1 MNSELKTNVNVKSV
15 FSRVGLAAA
24 VLGVVVNLVQ
34 MIIITIFNVVNPAFE
49 SNGWFRYLLIAVS
62 FYLIGFP
69 ICCLIL
75 KSIPDGP
82 KREEENLTFGGFIKF
97 FLISY
102 FIMVLL
108 NLFTTGFL
116 WIVGNFKEADVVNPL
131 ESVLSNSSI
140 WATIIFAGI
149 LSPIIEEVL
158 FRGVMLNKLRTYGD
172 KIAIITTALL
182 FALFHENF
190 SQFFYAVG
198 LGMIFA
204 YVTLKTGTIK
214 YSIGLHIMINMMGS
228 VIGTQVL
235 NSTIATM
242 IFGIVVWV
250 FVIAGLILFIKDF
263 KKTSLLPGEV
273 TIEKGHILSETWLN
287 VGMIINL
294 IISLALM
301 IYVLIA

>member
-24 VLGVVVNLVQ
+24 VLGVIVNLVQ

-158 FRGVMLNKLRTYGD
+158 FRGVMLNKLRIYGD

-182 FALFHENF
+182 FGLFHENF
-190 SQFFYAVG
+190 SQFFFSFV

-235 NSTIATM
+235 SSTIATM

-273 TIEKGHILSETWLN
+273 IIEKGHILSETWFN

>member
-34 MIIITIFNVVNPAFE
+34 MLIITIFNIVNPAFE

-69 ICCLIL
+69 LCCLIL
-75 KSIPDGP
+75 KRIPDGH
-82 KREEENLTFGGFIKF
+82 KREEESLTFGGFIKF

-102 FIMVLL
+102 FVMVLL
-108 NLFTTGFL
+108 NLFTMGFIL
-116 WIVGNFKEADVVNPL
+116 VVGKVKGADVVNPL
-131 ESVLSNSSI
+131 EGVISNSSI

-149 LSPIIEEVL
+149 LSPIIEEIL

-182 FALFHENF
+182 FGLFHENF

-198 LGMIFA
+198 LGVVFA

>member
-34 MIIITIFNVVNPAFE
+34 MLIITIFNIVNPAFE

-69 ICCLIL
+69 LCCLIL
-75 KSIPDGP
+75 KRIPDGH
-82 KREEENLTFGGFIKF
+82 KREEESLTFGGFIKF

-102 FIMVLL
+102 FVMVLL
-108 NLFTTGFL
+108 NLFTMGFIL
-116 WIVGNFKEADVVNPL
+116 VVGKVKGADVVNPL
-131 ESVLSNSSI
+131 EGVISNSSI

-149 LSPIIEEVL
+149 LSPIIEEIL

-182 FALFHENF
+182 FGLFHENF

-198 LGMIFA
+198 LGVVFA

-228 VIGTQVL
+228 VIGTKVL
-235 NSTIATM
+235 SSNTATM

-263 KKTSLLPGEV
+263 EKMSLLPGEV
-273 TIEKGHILSETWLN
+273 TIEKGDVVSETWLN
-287 VGMIINL
+287 MGMMINL
-294 IISLALM
+294 IISLSLM
-301 IYVLIA
+301 IYILLV

>member
-1 MNSELKTNVNVKSV
+1 MNLELKTNVSVKSV

-24 VLGVVVNLVQ
+24 VLGVVVNLAQ
-34 MIIITIFNVVNPAFE
+34 MTIITIFNKVNPVFE
-49 SNGWFRYLLIAVS
+49 TNGWFRYLLIAVS

-75 KSIPDGP
+75 KSIPDGQ

-116 WIVGNFKEADVVNPL
+116 WIVGNFKGADVVNPL
-131 ESVLSNSSI
+131 ESVISNSSVL
-140 WATIIFAGI
+140 ATIIFAGI

-182 FALFHENF
+182 FGLFHENF

-198 LGMIFA
+198 LGMMFA

-214 YSIGLHIMINMMGS
+214 YSIGLHIMINMMGG
-228 VIGTQVL
+228 VIGTQAL
-235 NSTIATM
+235 SSTIATM
-242 IFGIVVWV
+242 IFGIVVWI
-250 FVIAGLILFIKDF
+250 FVIAGLILFVKDF
-263 KKTSLLPGEV
+263 KKISLLPGEV

-301 IYVLIA
+301 IYVLIV

>member
-75 KSIPDGP
+75 KSIPDGH

-108 NLFTTGFL
+108 NLFTMGFL
-116 WIVGNFKEADVVNPL
+116 WIVGNFKGSDVVNPL
-131 ESVLSNSSI
+131 ENVISNSSI

-182 FALFHENF
+182 FGLFHENF

>member
-182 FALFHENF
+182 FGLFHENF

-198 LGMIFA
+198 LGIIFA

-273 TIEKGHILSETWLN
+273 IIEKGHILSETWLN

>member
-24 VLGVVVNLVQ
+24 VLGVVVNLAQ

-75 KSIPDGP
+75 KSIPDGQ

-108 NLFTTGFL
+108 NLFTMGFL
-116 WIVGNFKEADVVNPL
+116 WIVGNFKGSDVVNPL
-131 ESVLSNSSI
+131 ENVISNSSVL
-140 WATIIFAGI
+140 ATIIFAGI

-158 FRGVMLNKLRTYGD
+158 FRGVMLNKIRTYGD

-182 FALFHENF
+182 FGLFHENF

-214 YSIGLHIMINMMGS
+214 YSIGLHIMINMMGG

-242 IFGIVVWV
+242 IFGIVVWI
-250 FVIAGLILFIKDF
+250 FVIAGLILFVKDF
-263 KKTSLLPGEV
+263 KKISLLPGEV

-301 IYVLIA
+301 IYVLIV

>member
-24 VLGVVVNLVQ
+24 VLGVVVNLAQ

-82 KREEENLTFGGFIKF
+82 KREEENRTFGGFIKF

-108 NLFTTGFL
+108 NLFTMGFL
-116 WIVGNFKEADVVNPL
+116 WIVGNFKGSDVVNPL
-131 ESVLSNSSI
+131 ENVISNSSVL
-140 WATIIFAGI
+140 ATIIFAGI

-182 FALFHENF
+182 FGLFHENF

>member
-108 NLFTTGFL
+108 NLFTMGFIL
-116 WIVGNFKEADVVNPL
+116 VVGKVKGADIVNPL
-131 ESVLSNSSI
+131 EGVISNSSI

-182 FALFHENF
+182 FGLFHENF

-228 VIGTQVL
+228 VIGTKVL
-235 NSTIATM
+235 SSNTATM
-242 IFGIVVWV
+242 IFGVVVWI

>member
-49 SNGWFRYLLIAVS
+49 SNGWFGYLLIAVS

-182 FALFHENF
+182 FGLFHENF

>member
-182 FALFHENF
+182 FGLFHENF

-235 NSTIATM
+235 SSTIATM

-273 TIEKGHILSETWLN
+273 IIEKGHILSETWFN

>member
-24 VLGVVVNLVQ
+24 VLGVVVNLAQ

-75 KSIPDGP
+75 KSIPDGQ

-108 NLFTTGFL
+108 NLFTMGFL
-116 WIVGNFKEADVVNPL
+116 WIVGNFKGSDVVNPL
-131 ESVLSNSSI
+131 ENVISNSSVL
-140 WATIIFAGI
+140 ATIIFAGI

-182 FALFHENF
+182 FGLFHENF

-214 YSIGLHIMINMMGS
+214 YSIGLHIMINMMGG
-228 VIGTQVL
+228 VIGTQAL
-235 NSTIATM
+235 SSTIATM

>member
-182 FALFHENF
+182 FGLFHENF

-228 VIGTQVL
+228 VIGTQIL
-235 NSTIATM
+235 SSTIATM

>member
-1 MNSELKTNVNVKSV
+1 MNLELKTNVSVKSV

-24 VLGVVVNLVQ
+24 VLGVVVNLAQ
-34 MIIITIFNVVNPAFE
+34 MTIITIFNKVNPVFE
-49 SNGWFRYLLIAVS
+49 TNGWFRYLLIAVS

-75 KSIPDGP
+75 KSIPDGQ

-108 NLFTTGFL
+108 NLFTMGFL
-116 WIVGNFKEADVVNPL
+116 WIVGNFKGSDVVNPL
-131 ESVLSNSSI
+131 ENVISNSSVL
-140 WATIIFAGI
+140 ATIIFAGI

-182 FALFHENF
+182 FGLFHENF

-214 YSIGLHIMINMMGS
+214 YSIGLHIMINMMGG
-228 VIGTQVL
+228 VIGTQAL
-235 NSTIATM
+235 SSTIATM
-242 IFGIVVWV
+242 IFGIVVWI
-250 FVIAGLILFIKDF
+250 FVIAGLILFVKDF
-263 KKTSLLPGEV
+263 KKISLLPGEV

-287 VGMIINL
+287 VGMIINI

>member
-108 NLFTTGFL
+108 NLFTMGFL

-182 FALFHENF
+182 FGLFHENF

>member
-34 MIIITIFNVVNPAFE
+34 MIIITIFNMVNPAFE

-69 ICCLIL
+69 LCCWIL
-75 KSIPDGP
+75 KSIPDGQ

-102 FIMVLL
+102 FVMVLL
-108 NLFTTGFL
+108 NLFTMGFL
-116 WIVGNFKEADVVNPL
+116 WVVGRAKGAEVVNPL
-131 ESVLSNSSI
+131 EGVISNSSI
-140 WATIIFAGI
+140 WATLIFAGI

-182 FALFHENF
+182 FGLFHENF

-228 VIGTQVL
+228 VIGTKVL
-235 NSTIATM
+235 SNTTATM
-242 IFGIVVWV
+242 IFGVVVWV
-250 FVIAGLILFIKDF
+250 FVIAGLVLFIKDF

-273 TIEKGHILSETWLN
+273 IIEKGHIVSETWLN
-287 VGMIINL
+287 VGMMINL

-301 IYVLIA
+301 IYILLV

>member
-182 FALFHENF
+182 FGLFHENF

-242 IFGIVVWV
+242 IFGIVAWV

>member
-182 FALFHENF
+182 FGLFHENF

-273 TIEKGHILSETWLN
+273 TIEKGHILSKTWLN

>member
-15 FSRVGLAAA
+15 FSRVGLAVA

-182 FALFHENF
+182 FGLFHENF

-228 VIGTQVL
+228 VIGTKVL
-235 NSTIATM
+235 SSNTATM

>member
-75 KSIPDGP
+75 KSIPDGQ

-108 NLFTTGFL
+108 NLFTMGFL
-116 WIVGNFKEADVVNPL
+116 WIVGNFKGSDVVNPL
-131 ESVLSNSSI
+131 ENVISNSSVL
-140 WATIIFAGI
+140 ATIIFAGI

-182 FALFHENF
+182 FGLFHENF

-242 IFGIVVWV
+242 IFGIAVWI

>member
-34 MIIITIFNVVNPAFE
+34 MIIITIFNKVNPVFE
-49 SNGWFRYLLIAVS
+49 TNGWFRYLLIAVS

-182 FALFHENF
+182 FGLFHENF

>member
-49 SNGWFRYLLIAVS
+49 SNGWFGYLLVAVS

-75 KSIPDGP
+75 KSIPDGQ

-108 NLFTTGFL
+108 NLFTMGFL
-116 WIVGNFKEADVVNPL
+116 WIVGNFKGSDVVNPL
-131 ESVLSNSSI
+131 ENVISNSSVL
-140 WATIIFAGI
+140 ATIIFAGI

-182 FALFHENF
+182 FGLFHENF

>member
-24 VLGVVVNLVQ
+24 VLGVVVNLAQ
-34 MIIITIFNVVNPAFE
+34 MIMITIFNVVNPAFE

-75 KSIPDGP
+75 KSIPDGQ

-108 NLFTTGFL
+108 NLFTMGFL
-116 WIVGNFKEADVVNPL
+116 WIVGNFKGSDVVNPL
-131 ESVLSNSSI
+131 ENVISNSSVL
-140 WATIIFAGI
+140 ATIIFAGI

-182 FALFHENF
+182 FGLFHENF

-214 YSIGLHIMINMMGS
+214 YSIGLHIMINMMGG
-228 VIGTQVL
+228 VIGTQAL
-235 NSTIATM
+235 SSTIATM
-242 IFGIVVWV
+242 IFGIVVWI
-250 FVIAGLILFIKDF
+250 FVIAGLILFVKDF
-263 KKTSLLPGEV
+263 KKISLLPGEV

-301 IYVLIA
+301 IYVLIV

>member
-75 KSIPDGP
+75 KSIPDGQ

-108 NLFTTGFL
+108 NLFTMGFL
-116 WIVGNFKEADVVNPL
+116 WIVGNFKGSDVVNPL
-131 ESVLSNSSI
+131 ENVISNSSVL
-140 WATIIFAGI
+140 ATIIFAGI

-182 FALFHENF
+182 FGLFHENF

-198 LGMIFA
+198 LGMMFA

-214 YSIGLHIMINMMGS
+214 YSIGLHIMINMMGG
-228 VIGTQVL
+228 VIGTQAL
-235 NSTIATM
+235 SSTIATM
-242 IFGIVVWV
+242 IFGIVVWI
-250 FVIAGLILFIKDF
+250 FVIAGLILFVKDF
-263 KKTSLLPGEV
+263 KKISLLPGEV

-301 IYVLIA
+301 IYVLIV

>member
-34 MIIITIFNVVNPAFE
+34 MLIITIFNMVNPAFE

-69 ICCLIL
+69 LCCLIL
-75 KSIPDGP
+75 KGIPDGH
-82 KREEENLTFGGFIKF
+82 KREEESLTFGGFIKF

-102 FIMVLL
+102 FVMVLL
-108 NLFTTGFL
+108 NLFTMGFIL
-116 WIVGNFKEADVVNPL
+116 VVGKVKGADVVNPL
-131 ESVLSNSSI
+131 EGVISNSSI

-149 LSPIIEEVL
+149 LSPIIEEIL

-182 FALFHENF
+182 FGLFHENF

-198 LGMIFA
+198 LGVVFA

-228 VIGTQVL
+228 VIGTKVL
-235 NSTIATM
+235 SSNTAIM

-250 FVIAGLILFIKDF
+250 CVIAGLILFIKDF
-263 KKTSLLPGEV
+263 KKMSLLPGEV
-273 TIEKGHILSETWLN
+273 TIEKGDVVSETWLN
-287 VGMIINL
+287 MGMMINL
-294 IISLALM
+294 IISLSLM
-301 IYVLIA
+301 IYILLV

>member
-82 KREEENLTFGGFIKF
+82 KMEEENLTFGGFIKF

-182 FALFHENF
+182 FGLFHENF

>member
-69 ICCLIL
+69 ICCFIL

-182 FALFHENF
+182 FGLFHENF